1 MLTPEHKKSNCD
13 VCAIR
18 ADITFHRFVIL
29 VENSLLLCKVNRHLP
44 LIMMLMRMLILLIMI
59 IMMSMMMMML
69 IKKVSQDDHYD
80 MIMYSNSKISQ
91 ASIKLEDSK
100 EGL

>member
-18 ADITFHRFVIL
+18 ADMTFHRFVIL
-29 VENSLLLCKVNRHLP
+29 VENSLLLGKVNRHLP

-59 IMMSMMMMML
+59 MMMML
-69 IKKVSQDDHYD
+69 MLIKKASQDEHHD

-91 ASIKLEDSK
+91 ASIKLEHSK
-100 EGL
+100 EDL